1 MMKIKHYITSI
12 LCLIC
17 LMFNTTVIFAE
28 ETTDFEIIPQEKTIY
43 LEKGEKHKITYGIL
57 PEEENKKVF
66 FESEDEYIA
75 GVDSSG
81 YVLGR
86 HIGKTKIKLSL
97 SDRKTYAYVSIY
109 VEEDED
115 FYKLF
120 DDDEYYNQK
129 PGLSKIYIMYNN
141 ESCDKIELMTT
152 QTAKLDIKPYPS
164 GTESAVKWRTSDDSV
179 AEVDENGIV
188 TAKKE
193 GKCTVSAISKIG
205 ASKKDEIEVMVT
217 RYIRKPDKISL
228 APQEET
234 AFETGKTVKIIPT
247 FYPEDTTEKKLRW
260 LVFGSSA
267 EINQKGELTIL
278 DKGTVKIRAVTY
290 DWSVFCDLEIET
302 KYCEN
307 HFTKIGE
314 AYNVKNNRSIVFT
327 FDSPVDVQS
336 AYNNIFASVSDN
348 GNEEYIDIEIFA
360 AGNTVTVSPKTQWN
374 KDCNY
379 IYIKSGIKDTD
390 GNELGRNYKYTIQVR
405 GS

>member
-1 MMKIKHYITSI
+1 MIKIKHYITFI

-28 ETTDFEIIPQEKTIY
+28 ETTGFEIIPQEKTIY
-43 LEKGEKHKITYGIL
+43 LEKGEKHKITYSIL
-57 PEEENKKVF
+57 PEEKNKKVF

-86 HIGKTKIKLSL
+86 HVGKTKIKLSL
-97 SDRKTYAYVSIY
+97 SDRKTYEYVTVY

-141 ESCDKIELMTT
+141 ESCDRIELMST
-152 QTAKLDIKPYPS
+152 QTARLYIKPYPS
-164 GTESAVKWRTSDDSV
+164 GAESAVKWRTSDDSV
-179 AEVDENGIV
+179 AEVDENGVV

-193 GKCTVSAISKIG
+193 GKCTLSAISKIG
-205 ASKKDEIEVMVT
+205 ASKKDEIEVTVT

-247 FYPEDTTEKKLRW
+247 FYPEDTTEK
-260 LVFGSSA
+260 
-267 EINQKGELTIL
+267 N
-278 DKGTVKIRAVTY
+278 
-290 DWSVFCDLEIET
+290 
-302 KYCEN
+302 
-307 HFTKIGE
+307 
-314 AYNVKNNRSIVFT
+314 
-327 FDSPVDVQS
+327 
-336 AYNNIFASVSDN
+336 
-348 GNEEYIDIEIFA
+348 
-360 AGNTVTVSPKTQWN
+360 
-374 KDCNY
+374 
-379 IYIKSGIKDTD
+379 
-390 GNELGRNYKYTIQVR
+390 
-405 GS
+405 